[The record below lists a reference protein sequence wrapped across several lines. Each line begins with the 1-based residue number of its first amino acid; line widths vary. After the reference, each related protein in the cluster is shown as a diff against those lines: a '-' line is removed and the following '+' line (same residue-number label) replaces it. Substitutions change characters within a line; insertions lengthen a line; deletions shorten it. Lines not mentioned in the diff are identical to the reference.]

1 MAVFRRSLFVGG
13 KRILIY
19 EITLNSRQCL
29 YIIFFFRNLKKKKNC
44 AFLDF
49 EKVFGKV
56 WTEALRVVHT
66 SIK

>member
-1 MAVFRRSLFVGG
+1 MKSHSTADSVFTLFSFFE
-13 KRILIY
+13 ILK
-19 EITLNSRQCL
+19 S
-29 YIIFFFRNLKKKKNC
+29 KKKFFLG

-56 WTEALRVVHT
+56 WTEALRVVQT